1 MREVKLRAWVTTY
14 SGGNI
19 MADVLWINFRE
30 HVILADNGLQY
41 TDYKLMQFTGLC
53 DRNGK
58 EIYEGDIVRV
68 VGTPYYAPCGA
79 VTYNGK
85 EYGLL
90 YDDGFCADFTWEDWE
105 RYFEVI
111 GNVYENPELLE
122 ADESLPKFCYDPD
135 SDHCRACLCP
145 TCTYFWAT
153 DAGECV
159 EGCELCGGKSWTSC
173 IRYEEEK

>member
-30 HVILADNGLQY
+30 HIILADNGLQD

-58 EIYEGDIVRV
+58 EIYEGDIVEV
-68 VGTPYYAPCGA
+68 TGTPYYAKRGQ
-79 VTYNGK
+79 VVFNGK

-90 YDDGFCADFTWEDWE
+90 DANNGFCADFVWEDWE
-105 RYFEVI
+105 RFFEVI
-111 GNVYENPELLE
+111 GNIYENPELL
-122 ADESLPKFCYDPD
+122 K
-135 SDHCRACLCP
+135 
-145 TCTYFWAT
+145 
-153 DAGECV
+153 
-159 EGCELCGGKSWTSC
+159 
-173 IRYEEEK
+173 

>member
-58 EIYEGDIVRV
+58 EIYEGDIVEV
-68 VGTPYYAPCGA
+68 TGTPLTMQSAGKWCSTARNTACWMPTMASVPTSFGR
-79 VTYNGK
+79 TGNGFLK
-85 EYGLL
+85 
-90 YDDGFCADFTWEDWE
+90 
-105 RYFEVI
+105 
-111 GNVYENPELLE
+111 
-122 ADESLPKFCYDPD
+122 S
-135 SDHCRACLCP
+135 S
-145 TCTYFWAT
+145 AT
-153 DAGECV
+153 
-159 EGCELCGGKSWTSC
+159 STRTRS
-173 IRYEEEK
+173 Y